1 MDANKSATESEEAQT
16 RQWENTSEP
25 ALTTGAAVHKYT
37 SLLTSDL
44 SHRRLLDVCR
54 AVQAS
59 VTELQ
64 GAPVRQD
71 ESLRSLVARCACSLK
86 LDAAASFWLM
96 ISHIRLAFRVARIL
110 ELDNGKSDEGKLTVA
125 GIWRREFEGVEGAPE
140 KRTFQDWNTTGVKFA
155 RLAGGG
161 SIYLLVLV
169 AAQNLRVPLATANA
183 HIAQDFGN
191 LLRWPDDE
199 LGPLSPLT
207 PIDSP
212 VPPEFDL
219 PDDVVISSPLRSSPV
234 PPHEEVV
241 IRLQYDEQQEDNQR
255 YLGPRGDRDNNV
267 VWTEQARQHASNSAR
282 PATLEGLQSELD
294 GLYSE
299 GKRIRDDL
307 YVRVPLEL
315 VRDVLTF
322 RGANNGL
329 VASVCTSMSE
339 AMAADLTEQLVVC
352 FDTDPLN
359 DVDTATQ
366 TQHEFQAIHF
376 SWYNRHATKGH
387 DAPSDVPPQM
397 MSKFGR
403 SRTNY
408 RQMIPYPSKDM
419 VVHEP
424 IYQAMECI
432 LGDVF
437 SWMDT
442 KVQTILPG
450 VYRHLEATASILPN
464 HQQSLVNPF
473 VGLVINVNVATYAH
487 RDSKDDTVCVVLA
500 VGNFEGGE
508 LCLHEAG
515 LVIPLRTAG
524 FNCAT
529 YG

>member
-1 MDANKSATESEEAQT
+1 M
-16 RQWENTSEP
+16 TS
-25 ALTTGAAVHKYT
+25 
-37 SLLTSDL
+37 
-44 SHRRLLDVCR
+44 
-54 AVQAS
+54 
-59 VTELQ
+59 
-64 GAPVRQD
+64 
-71 ESLRSLVARCACSLK
+71 
-86 LDAAASFWLM
+86 
-96 ISHIRLAFRVARIL
+96 IL
-110 ELDNGKSDEGKLTVA
+110 ELDDGKSDDGKLTVA

-155 RLAGGG
+155 RLAGG
-161 SIYLLVLV
+161 
-169 AAQNLRVPLATANA
+169 
-183 HIAQDFGN
+183 
-191 LLRWPDDE
+191 
-199 LGPLSPLT
+199 GPLSPLT

-255 YLGPRGDRDNNV
+255 YPGPRGDRDKNI

-299 GKRIRDDL
+299 GKRIRDDS

-315 VRDVLTF
+315 RRADIQ
-322 RGANNGL
+322 RRNNSL

-339 AMAADLTEQLVVC
+339 AMAADLTERLVVC

-359 DVDTATQ
+359 DVDTVTQ

-397 MSKFGR
+397 MSKSGR

-419 VVHEP
+419 AVHEP
-424 IYQAMECI
+424 IYQAMERI

-442 KVQTILPG
+442 KTILPG

-473 VGLVINVNVATYAH
+473 VGLVININVATYAH

-500 VGNFEGGE
+500 VVKDM
-508 LCLHEAG
+508 
-515 LVIPLRTAG
+515 LVLW
-524 FNCAT
+524 
-529 YG
+529 

>member
-1 MDANKSATESEEAQT
+1 MQLTPEEQRDLEELLSRTPSLNENLTSLLRRLQDQQPTAQLAEHLTDCQERRSSLDRLADVALSQENTSQYLDDAELAQAQTHCQNLDESEGDQVLSNGTVCGPQRQTRSSRRAREEAHPYAPQLEANTVVANRLEKPDGHERARRLLRQRPQHRLPPCPRGGIQFVPINSAMDANNSATESEEAQT

-191 LLRWPDDE
+191 LLRWPDDSRTGRLVKDVIIPAVARLRELCPIRLDCILPAAPQPGVSRSHFPPDLCGHLDASDCVFESWKLNSFSLVPRNRDVWRSCYDECDTSNAFTNALIDE

-212 VPPEFDL
+212 VPPDIRKNT
-219 PDDVVISSPLRSSPV
+219 VVTKQIDRIPNTPEPSSTCLRGVSGNYTPF
-234 PPHEEVV
+234 
-241 IRLQYDEQQEDNQR
+241 
-255 YLGPRGDRDNNV
+255 
-267 VWTEQARQHASNSAR
+267 RQINGAS
-282 PATLEGLQSELD
+282 G
-294 GLYSE
+294 
-299 GKRIRDDL
+299 
-307 YVRVPLEL
+307 
-315 VRDVLTF
+315 
-322 RGANNGL
+322 
-329 VASVCTSMSE
+329 
-339 AMAADLTEQLVVC
+339 
-352 FDTDPLN
+352 
-359 DVDTATQ
+359 
-366 TQHEFQAIHF
+366 
-376 SWYNRHATKGH
+376 
-387 DAPSDVPPQM
+387 
-397 MSKFGR
+397 
-403 SRTNY
+403 
-408 RQMIPYPSKDM
+408 
-419 VVHEP
+419 
-424 IYQAMECI
+424 I
-432 LGDVF
+432 L
-437 SWMDT
+437 
-442 KVQTILPG
+442 
-450 VYRHLEATASILPN
+450 
-464 HQQSLVNPF
+464 
-473 VGLVINVNVATYAH
+473 
-487 RDSKDDTVCVVLA
+487 
-500 VGNFEGGE
+500 
-508 LCLHEAG
+508 
-515 LVIPLRTAG
+515 
-524 FNCAT
+524 
-529 YG
+529 